1 MILAKIQVFPTALQ
15 QQELDHV
22 NRLHVEIKGNLR
34 ARIMFSGSTAGTQI
48 WFANLSTTK
57 ESVFGSVFELDN
69 LTPVSVPQWQSRWF
83 INLWLFKQLK
93 DSYNM
98 F

>member
-1 MILAKIQVFPTALQ
+1 MILAKIQVFPTVLQ

-22 NRLHVEIKGNLR
+22 NQLHVEIKGNLH
-34 ARIMFSGSTAGTQI
+34 ARIMFSSSTAGIQI
-48 WFANLSTTK
+48 WFASLSTTK
-57 ESVFGSVFELDN
+57 ESVFGSVFDLYN
-69 LTPVSVPQWQSRWF
+69 LTPVPGPQWQSRWF
-83 INLWLFKQLK
+83 TNLWLFKQLN